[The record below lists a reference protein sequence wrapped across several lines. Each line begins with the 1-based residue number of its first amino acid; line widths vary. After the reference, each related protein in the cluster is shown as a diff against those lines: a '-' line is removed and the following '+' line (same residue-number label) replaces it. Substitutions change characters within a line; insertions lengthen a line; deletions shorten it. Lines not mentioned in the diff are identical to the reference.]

1 MRPQLAPKILNEE
14 TTNEDLSW
22 EVEAVLSWHDED
34 AKAAIA
40 TLLQDCRHLRQQLAL
55 AEGAMSRGITR
66 GWRPSF
72 DRLLSDRPP
81 STNNET
87 PPQHRSRRQP

>member
-1 MRPQLAPKILNEE
+1 MRPQLAPKTDGDVIA
-14 TTNEDLSW
+14 NEDLSW

-55 AEGAMSRGITR
+55 AEGALSRGM
-66 GWRPSF
+66 
-72 DRLLSDRPP
+72 
-81 STNNET
+81 
-87 PPQHRSRRQP
+87 

>member
-1 MRPQLAPKILNEE
+1 MRPQLAPKIQNEAPFNEE
-14 TTNEDLSW
+14 TATEDLNW

-40 TLLQDCRHLRQQLAL
+40 TLLQDCRHLRGQLAL
-55 AEGAMSRGITR
+55 AEGAISRGMVR

-72 DRLLSDRPP
+72 ERPSIDR
-81 STNNET
+81 
-87 PPQHRSRRQP
+87 Q

>member
-1 MRPQLAPKILNEE
+1 MRPQLAPKIQNKAPFNEE
-14 TTNEDLSW
+14 TATEDLNW

-40 TLLQDCRHLRQQLAL
+40 TLLQDCRHLRSQLAL
-55 AEGAMSRGITR
+55 AEGAISRGMVR

-72 DRLLSDRPP
+72 DRP
-81 STNNET
+81 SFE
-87 PPQHRSRRQP
+87 QQ

>member
-14 TTNEDLSW
+14 TTNEDLRW

-72 DRLLSDRPP
+72 DRLLSGRPP
-81 STNNET
+81 FDK
-87 PPQHRSRRQP
+87 Q

>member
-1 MRPQLAPKILNEE
+1 MRPQLAPKIPNEE
-14 TTNEDLSW
+14 TTNDDLSW

-81 STNNET
+81 LDKK
-87 PPQHRSRRQP
+87 

>member
-40 TLLQDCRHLRQQLAL
+40 TLLQDCRHLRQQLVL
-55 AEGAMSRGITR
+55 AEGAMGRGITR

-81 STNNET
+81 FDK
-87 PPQHRSRRQP
+87 Q